1 MKKLRSRS
9 GMTLTKLLC
18 AVVIVILISGL
29 LSVGIRF
36 SVRSYRQS
44 MAASQAQVL
53 SSTLTAA
60 ISDKLRYCGS
70 VSPDGDQIF
79 IRDMG
84 SVEGDEK
91 GEVFRI
97 SEDGELMLGNSK
109 LLGSRVYPEG
119 LRVDSFQMSYVSTTG
134 IFSVSFTIVDSGGT
148 ELATENFEVKR
159 VNTGAA

>member
-1 MKKLRSRS
+1 MKKLRSRG
-9 GMTLTKLLC
+9 GMTLTELLC
-18 AVVIVILISGL
+18 AVVIVLLISGL
-29 LSVGIRF
+29 LAVGVRF
-36 SVRSYRQS
+36 SVRAYQRS

-91 GEVFRI
+91 GEVFRV
-97 SEDGELMLGNSK
+97 SADGELLLGENK
-109 LLGSRVYPEG
+109 LLGSRAYPQG
-119 LRVDSFQMSYVSTTG
+119 LQVEDFHMEYDSTGG
-134 IFSVSFTIVDSGGT
+134 IFRVSFRIADSGGT
-148 ELATENFEVKR
+148 ELAAAEFEVKR
-159 VNTGAA
+159 VNSGTV